1 VTHTALM
8 RVTAVEIVISRS
20 QYNSEAGER

>member
-8 RVTAVEIVISRS
+8 RVTAVEIVISPS